1 MSNLSDLLPS
11 GGGQNIV
18 DFVADGS
25 ISSGQAVAL
34 TSAGKAKA
42 IGATANAA
50 QLPLGSINE
59 FSATANGSKSY
70 GSDIQFDPHDS
81 TRVGIAWLDASNY
94 PNFILGTI
102 SAAGV
107 ITFGT
112 TVVVESTATATG
124 VSFAFDPLNAN
135 KIVYIYYYPT
145 IGVRAKVGTLTG
157 TSSSF
162 GSADTLYSR
171 STSYTDD
178 KTIRAGRVAFDLS
191 KTSTPTFGCIFYRQ
205 GDSSMGFHCGT
216 YSGTSVSAGNK
227 VNYSANLSV
236 NMGVDCN
243 SDGTF
248 VIGVRNASNQYVSI
262 VTAGISG
269 VTPSLSSVQTVKSA
283 DGGDGYLVKFDPNNK
298 LKVGIAYEISSVGKC
313 H

>member
-1 MSNLSDLLPS
+1 MTNLTDLLPAGA
-11 GGGQNIV
+11 GGKQV
-18 DFVADGS
+18 SFTADGS
-25 ISSGQAVAL
+25 ISQGNAVAL
-34 TSAGKAKA
+34 QTNGTVKA
-42 IGATANAA
+42 ISDSGLAA

-59 FSATANGSKSY
+59 FSAIANGSKFY

-81 TRVGIAWLDASNY
+81 TRVGIAWLDSGQL

-112 TVVVESTATATG
+112 TVVVESTATSTG

-135 KIVYIYYYPT
+135 KIVYIFYKPGT
-145 IGVRAKVGTLTG
+145 GVQAKVGTLSS

-162 GSADTLYSR
+162 GNADTLYPS

-205 GDSSMGFHCGT
+205 GDSSMGFHVAT

-227 VNYSANLSV
+227 VTYSANLSV

-248 VIGVRNASNQYVSI
+248 VIRKKRQQPICKHCHSRYFWSNA
-262 VTAGISG
+262 IS
-269 VTPSLSSVQTVKSA
+269 
-283 DGGDGYLVKFDPNNK
+283 KFSTN
-298 LKVGIAYEISSVGKC
+298 GEICGRR
-313 H
+313 